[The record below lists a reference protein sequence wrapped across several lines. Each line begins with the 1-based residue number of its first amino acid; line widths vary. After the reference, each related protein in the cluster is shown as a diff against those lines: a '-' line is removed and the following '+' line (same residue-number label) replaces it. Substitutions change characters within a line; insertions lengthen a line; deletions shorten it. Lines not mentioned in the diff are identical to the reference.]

1 MHRMAPSPQLGT
13 EAGTQPQAFIL
24 AAGRGISL
32 PWRLAY
38 SLVIFDLDGTLI
50 DSEADLAASV
60 NAMRRFMGMDPL
72 PPARVASYV
81 GHGAPV
87 LMRRALGPEASE
99 QDVARALDYFI
110 RYYHQHC
117 LDQTRLYPGTR
128 EMLDELQAAGR
139 HLAILTNKPVRI
151 SQRIV
156 SGLGLKEHFFEVFG
170 GNSFEQKKPHPIGI
184 ERLLESTGLAHAV
197 TLMVG
202 DSGVDVETARNARVA
217 ACGVTFGLSPDTVRA
232 AAPDYLIDAMPDLT
246 PIVLAEAV

>member
-1 MHRMAPSPQLGT
+1 M
-13 EAGTQPQAFIL
+13 
-24 AAGRGISL
+24 
-32 PWRLAY
+32 AY

-50 DSEADLAASV
+50 DSEADLASSV
-60 NAMRRFMGMDPL
+60 NATRRFMGMEAL
-72 PPARVASYV
+72 TPAVVASFV

-117 LDQTRLYPGTR
+117 LDETRLYPGTR
-128 EMLDELQAAGR
+128 EMLDELNAADR
-139 HLAILTNKPVRI
+139 RLAILTNKPVRI

-156 SGLGLKEHFFEVFG
+156 EGLGLQTHFFEVFG

-184 ERLLESTGLAHAV
+184 ERLLESTRLPQAL

-202 DSGVDVETARNARVA
+202 DSGVDIETARNAGVH
-217 ACGVTFGLSPDTVRA
+217 ACGVTFGLSPETMRA
-232 AAPDYLIDAMPDLT
+232 AGPDYVIDAMPALT
-246 PIVLAEAV
+246 PIVLG

>member
-1 MHRMAPSPQLGT
+1 
-13 EAGTQPQAFIL
+13 
-24 AAGRGISL
+24 
-32 PWRLAY
+32 LAY

-50 DSEADLAASV
+50 DSQADLASSV
-60 NAMRRFMGMDPL
+60 NATRRFMGMENLSPEV
-72 PPARVASYV
+72 VASYV

-110 RYYHQHC
+110 RYYHEHC
-117 LDQTRLYPGTR
+117 LDETDLYPGTR
-128 EMLDELQAAGR
+128 EMLDELFAANR

-156 SGLGLKEHFFEVFG
+156 EGLGLKKHFFEVFG

-184 ERLLESTGLAHAV
+184 ERLLEATSLPHAV

-202 DSGVDVETARNARVA
+202 DSGVDIETARNARVA
-217 ACGVTFGLSPDTVRA
+217 ACGVTFGLSPETMRA
-232 AAPDYLIDAMPDLT
+232 AAPDYVIDAMPALT
-246 PIVLAEAV
+246 PIVLGR